1 MVLVTTG
8 SALAA
13 GVVFMVATVPNVI
26 FGPFAGTL
34 VDRWEHKEVMIVS
47 DLLRAA
53 VVLVI
58 PIAVTINVLLV
69 YPLVFIVTTIS
80 IFFRPARVAIL
91 PRVVEDDDDLMTANS
106 ARWVAETS
114 ADVIGYPLA
123 AVFVASLGTALP
135 LAFWIDAATYVG
147 SAVLLSAVIVPPRV
161 REATKEIGRSFA
173 REFRDGW
180 RFLRNESALFANTL
194 QATAGQITI
203 GATIA
208 LSVVYAERVL
218 DGSFGFDFSA
228 IYGFL
233 ETGIGLGNLIGGFA
247 IGLVGSRFAKG
258 RMIIVGYVLEGLC
271 VFLLAFATELPA
283 ALGLMFGIGVAN
295 MIFVI
300 PSQTLFQQRTP
311 NDLLARVV
319 GFRFALVGGAMTLAM
334 GAGGLFAE
342 LVSVQ
347 VVLGA
352 FGLLTIGAG
361 LAGLLVPALRDA

>member
-1 MVLVTTG
+1 
-8 SALAA
+8 
-13 GVVFMVATVPNVI
+13 
-26 FGPFAGTL
+26 
-34 VDRWEHKEVMIVS
+34 
-47 DLLRAA
+47 
-53 VVLVI
+53 
-58 PIAVTINVLLV
+58 
-69 YPLVFIVTTIS
+69 
-80 IFFRPARVAIL
+80 
-91 PRVVEDDDDLMTANS
+91 
-106 ARWVAETS
+106 
-114 ADVIGYPLA
+114 
-123 AVFVASLGTALP
+123 ASLGTALP

-300 PSQTLFQQRTP
+300 
-311 NDLLARVV
+311 
-319 GFRFALVGGAMTLAM
+319 
-334 GAGGLFAE
+334 
-342 LVSVQ
+342 
-347 VVLGA
+347 
-352 FGLLTIGAG
+352 
-361 LAGLLVPALRDA
+361 

>member
-1 MVLVTTG
+1 
-8 SALAA
+8 
-13 GVVFMVATVPNVI
+13 
-26 FGPFAGTL
+26 
-34 VDRWEHKEVMIVS
+34 
-47 DLLRAA
+47 
-53 VVLVI
+53 
-58 PIAVTINVLLV
+58 
-69 YPLVFIVTTIS
+69 
-80 IFFRPARVAIL
+80 
-91 PRVVEDDDDLMTANS
+91 
-106 ARWVAETS
+106 
-114 ADVIGYPLA
+114 
-123 AVFVASLGTALP
+123 LP

-161 REATKEIGRSFA
+161 KEATREIGRSFV
-173 REFRDGW
+173 RELRDGW

-247 IGLVGSRFAKG
+247 IGLIGARLAKG

-295 MIFVI
+295 MVFVI

-311 NDLLARVV
+311 NDLLGRVV
-319 GFRFALVGGAMTLAM
+319 SFRFALVGGAMTLAM
-334 GAGGLFAE
+334 GVGGLFAE
-342 LVSVQ
+342 LVPVQ
-347 VVLGA
+347 AVLGA
-352 FGLLTIGAG
+352 SGLLAIGAG